1 MKALQTE
8 ISNLL
13 HSYIAVVERH
23 EPYFKSPF
31 HYHPELE
38 LVYVKES
45 HGKRIIGDKLDTF
58 TDGDMVFMGSNLP
71 HIWLNDEIYY
81 KGFTYLHAQ
90 SIVVYFNKEVF
101 SKNFY
106 ELKESSKIN
115 NGLIIAAL
123 ILGFFQLLAAFVA
136 MTRDSFFMRW
146 WLGQ

>member
-1 MKALQTE
+1 MCIRDRFKTDQPNHITSLTLYMKALQTE

-13 HSYIAVVERH
+13 HSYIAVVERN

-71 HIWLNDEIYY
+71 HIWLNDEIY
-81 KGFTYLHAQ
+81 
-90 SIVVYFNKEVF
+90 
-101 SKNFY
+101 
-106 ELKESSKIN
+106 
-115 NGLIIAAL
+115 
-123 ILGFFQLLAAFVA
+123 
-136 MTRDSFFMRW
+136 
-146 WLGQ
+146 